1 MVATL
6 PFTIAQQEQLFST
19 NHVKVEDTLFT
30 SSNDML
36 NSLVAGQS
44 DLIPAISLIP
54 IIQLE
59 IQYPGKVRL
68 YSHSRMS
75 REKAIDAIIVKEGSS
90 IRTLNDLAG
99 KKVGLFPGTAPSNL
113 LKAFLKK
120 KGISTDSIT
129 LVPLPP
135 PAQLSSLDAGA
146 VEALFSYEPVTT
158 SALKQG
164 GFRQVFGSVYADLL
178 DPCPIGASVIS
189 RDFERKHRDAARE
202 VVDALDKAT
211 VLQRTQ
217 SEKFRPLIEKIVK
230 VPPEVAASVNIV
242 DATLSTEDDKANL
255 QKFIDL
261 LHEIGEIPE
270 SIQADR
276 LLAPT
281 K

>member
-1 MVATL
+1 MVAAL
-6 PFTIAQQEQLFST
+6 PFIIAQENQLFPT
-19 NHVKVEDTLFT
+19 NDVKIEATLFT

-44 DLIPAISLIP
+44 DLIPAVSLIP

-75 REKAIDAIIVKEGSS
+75 REKAIDAIIVKDDSN
-90 IRTLNDLAG
+90 IRALNDLAG

-120 KGISTDSIT
+120 KGIATDSMT
-129 LVPLPP
+129 LVQLAP
-135 PAQLSSLDAGA
+135 PAQLTSLKAGA
-146 VEALFSYEPVTT
+146 VDALFTYEPVTT
-158 SALKQG
+158 TALKQG

-189 RDFERKHRDAARE
+189 RDFERKYPNAAQK
-202 VVDALDKAT
+202 VVSALDKAT
-211 VLQRTQ
+211 ALQRTEP
-217 SEKFRPLIEKIVK
+217 EKFRPLIEKIVK
-230 VPPEVAASVNIV
+230 IPPEIAASVNIV
-242 DATLSTEDDKANL
+242 DATLSTEDDTANL
-255 QKFIDL
+255 QRFIDL
-261 LHEIGEIPE
+261 LHEIGEIQQTIP
-270 SIQADR
+270 ADR
-276 LLAPT
+276 LVAPT